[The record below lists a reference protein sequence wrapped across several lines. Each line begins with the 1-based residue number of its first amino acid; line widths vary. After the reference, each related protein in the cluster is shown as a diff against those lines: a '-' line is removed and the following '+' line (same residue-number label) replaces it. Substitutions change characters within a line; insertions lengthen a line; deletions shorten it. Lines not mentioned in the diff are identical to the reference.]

1 MPVVSEW
8 TRGIFLLLT
17 FFFWRQLCPQ
27 AAAQQSEA
35 AGVTDS
41 IMNGA
46 AVVERTDITE
56 IAIESPRKASIHR
69 KYVYTILNSRGD
81 EYATIRT
88 FYDKFNDLINA
99 TGVLY
104 DAGGNVLKKI
114 RKSEMEDWS
123 TAGSG
128 ILMTDARVKYYHF
141 YCRSYPYTI
150 SFEEERERKG
160 ADGRKGKVRGR

>member
-1 MPVVSEW
+1 MRTDPGDDPEDDTGDISTADFTRPVLG
-8 TRGIFLLLT
+8 R
-17 FFFWRQLCPQ
+17 LCPEV
-27 AAAQQSEA
+27 AAQGPVA
-35 AGVTDS
+35 TGIADS
-41 IMNGA
+41 IAMGA

-56 IAIESPRKASIHR
+56 IVIESPRKASIHR
-69 KYVYTILNSRGD
+69 KYVYTILNSQGD
-81 EYATIRT
+81 EYATVRT

-104 DAGGNVLKKI
+104 DADGKVLQKI

-141 YCRSYPYTI
+141 SRCCVVILIRSV
-150 SFEEERERKG
+150 SKKSG
-160 ADGRKGKVRGR
+160 N